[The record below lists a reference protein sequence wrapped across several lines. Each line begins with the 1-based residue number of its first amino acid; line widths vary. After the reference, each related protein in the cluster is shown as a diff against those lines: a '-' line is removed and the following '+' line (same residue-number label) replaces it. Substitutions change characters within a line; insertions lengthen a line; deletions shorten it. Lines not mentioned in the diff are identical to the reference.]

1 MTANGAGGTGPVDMA
16 RLENLTGGD
25 EAQVL
30 ELLELYLKET
40 PGTLARIRAALAAGN
55 ARDLERFAHNSVG
68 ASASCGIV
76 GMVPLMRTLE
86 RCGHAG
92 RLDGAAEALAE
103 AEAEFGRV
111 EEFVEAAVRGEGA
124 KVQA

>member
-1 MTANGAGGTGPVDMA
+1 MA

-55 ARDLERFAHNSVG
+55 ARS
-68 ASASCGIV
+68 
-76 GMVPLMRTLE
+76 
-86 RCGHAG
+86 
-92 RLDGAAEALAE
+92 
-103 AEAEFGRV
+103 
-111 EEFVEAAVRGEGA
+111 
-124 KVQA
+124 